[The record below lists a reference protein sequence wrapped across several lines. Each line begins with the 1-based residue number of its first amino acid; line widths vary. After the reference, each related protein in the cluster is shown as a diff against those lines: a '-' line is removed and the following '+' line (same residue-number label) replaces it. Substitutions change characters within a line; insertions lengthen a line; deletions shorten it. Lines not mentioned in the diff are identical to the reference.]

1 MNSDLVAVLDLG
13 STKVTCLAASAD
25 GPNGMSIE
33 GLSTT
38 PCRGMRRGQVA
49 DLAEVSRAI
58 EEVVRKVEIEVDED
72 IESLV
77 VGISGSHI
85 EGICS
90 QGYKPIVP
98 PGRKLT
104 HQDVLEVI
112 NHSRAVT
119 ISSDREQIQSLPREF
134 RVDGQRNV
142 HKPVGMPGSKLEVL
156 TYIATGQSTSLQNIE
171 QALTGAGKKVE
182 QMVIQSLASGV
193 GILTPEEMELGAAVI
208 DIGGSTTDFAIF
220 QHGSIAFCATIPVGG
235 LAVTNDL
242 SQLLKT
248 SPEEAE
254 RLKLEFG
261 CALAKLVEERDSVEV
276 IQLGQPVARPMQRRV
291 LCEIIQSRMREI
303 ASMVAKQIESSEF
316 GGVLQGGLVLT
327 GGGSALN
334 GTAQLF
340 EETTKKYKVR
350 TAEPTLGPKFPKQ
363 VGMATAVGLAS
374 FTIQCFDELSPAEG
388 VLPWRDRVKS
398 LFSMLSR

>member
-25 GPNGMSIE
+25 GSDGMTID
-33 GLSTT
+33 GLSTV

-58 EEVVRKVEIEVDED
+58 EQVVRNVELEVDEN

-85 EGICS
+85 EGISS

-98 PGRKLT
+98 MGRKLT

-119 ISSDREQIQSLPREF
+119 IPPDREQIQSLPREF

-142 HKPVGMPGSKLEVL
+142 HKPVGMPGSKLEVF
-156 TYIATGQSTSLQNIE
+156 TYIATGQTSSLQNIE
-171 QALTGAGKKVE
+171 EAVTGAGKKVE

-193 GILTPEEMELGAAVI
+193 GVLTPEEMEFGVAIV
-208 DIGGSTTDFAIF
+208 DIGGSTTDVAIF
-220 QHGSIAFCATIPVGG
+220 QNGSIAFSATVPVGG
-235 LAVTNDL
+235 IAVTSDL
-242 SQLLKT
+242 CQLLKT

-254 RLKLEFG
+254 RLKVGYG
-261 CALAKLVEERDSVEV
+261 CALAKLVDEKDTVEV
-276 IQLGQPVARPMQRRV
+276 TQLGQPIARPMQRRV

-303 ASMVAKQIESSEF
+303 AKLVGAQIDKSDLSRSLLS
-316 GGVLQGGLVLT
+316 GIVLT
-327 GGGSALN
+327 GGGAAMS
-334 GTAQLF
+334 GTEQIF
-340 EETTKKYKVR
+340 DETLKHLKVR
-350 TAEPTLGPKFPKQ
+350 VAEPSLGPKFPRQ
-363 VGMATAVGLAS
+363 VGMATSVGLAS
-374 FTIQCFDELSPAEG
+374 FTIQCFDELVPAEG
-388 VLPWRDRVKS
+388 ILPWRDRVRS

>member
-25 GPNGMSIE
+25 GANGMSID
-33 GLSTT
+33 GLASV

-49 DLAEVSRAI
+49 DIAEVSRAI
-58 EEVVRKVEIEVDED
+58 EDVVRKVELEVDED
-72 IESLV
+72 ITSLV
-77 VGISGSHI
+77 VGISGAHI
-85 EGICS
+85 EGISS

-98 PGRKLT
+98 AGRKLT

-119 ISSDREQIQSLPREF
+119 IAADREQIQSLPREF

-142 HKPVGMPGSKLEVL
+142 QKPVGMTGSKLEVF
-156 TYIATGQSTSLQNIE
+156 TYIATGQTSSMQNIE
-171 QALTGAGKKVE
+171 RAVTTAGKEVE
-182 QMVIQSLASGV
+182 QMVVQSLASGV
-193 GILTPEEMELGAAVI
+193 GVLTPEEMELGAAVI
-208 DIGGSTTDFAIF
+208 DIGGSTTDIAIF
-220 QHGSIAFCATIPVGG
+220 LNGSIAFNASIPVGG
-235 LAVTNDL
+235 IAVTSDL

-248 SPEEAE
+248 SPEESE
-254 RLKLEFG
+254 RLKIESG
-261 CALAKLVEERDSVEV
+261 CALAKLVDEKDSVDV

-303 ASMVAKQIESSEF
+303 AAMVAHQIARSEVGAVLP
-316 GGVLQGGLVLT
+316 GGIVLT
-327 GGGSALN
+327 GGGSAMR
-334 GTAQLF
+334 GTDQVFQEASARL
-340 EETTKKYKVR
+340 KVR
-350 TAEPTLGPKFPKQ
+350 VAEPSLGPKRPRQ

-388 VLPWRDRVKS
+388 VLPWRDRVRS